1 MARMRKPAPSAPP
14 SASDDLRAR
23 TAERT
28 RRNAQ
33 RAAQKANRRRSWPR
47 WTGRALRFGLVVL
60 PVAAACGFAYWGWR
74 DGLHLRLAESA
85 ATGFVR
91 ASMEAG
97 LVVREVMVEGRGETD
112 AEALMRALDVVR
124 GSPILTFA
132 PDRARA
138 EIERLP
144 WVATAT
150 VERRLPDTVFVRLTE
165 RRPMA
170 LWQRHGELA
179 LIDVDGT
186 VLTERGLGRYADLP
200 ILVGEDAPGHGP
212 DLIRQLEEVPEL
224 RPRVEAAVRV
234 GGRRWNL
241 HMKNGVEVRLPE
253 GDVTGALRQ
262 LAELEAEHP
271 LLERDVVAI
280 DLRLPDRL
288 VIQTSAKAAERMR
301 QKQEKI

>member
-1 MARMRKPAPSAPP
+1 MARMRKPASSSAPP
-14 SASDDLRAR
+14 DLRAR

-28 RRNAQ
+28 RRDAQ

-47 WTGRALRFGLVVL
+47 WTGRALRLGLIVL

-85 ATGFVR
+85 SASFVR

-97 LVVREVMVEGRGETD
+97 LVVREVMVEGRSETD

-124 GSPILTFA
+124 GSPILTFE

-144 WVATAT
+144 WVATVT

-170 LWQRHGELA
+170 LWQRDGRLA
-179 LIDVDGT
+179 LIDIDGT
-186 VLTERGLGRYADLP
+186 VLTERDLGRYANLP

-212 DLIRQLEEVPEL
+212 DLIRQLDAVPEL
-224 RPRVEAAVRV
+224 KPRIEAAVRV

-262 LAELEAEHP
+262 LSELEAEHP

-301 QKQEKI
+301 QPEEKI